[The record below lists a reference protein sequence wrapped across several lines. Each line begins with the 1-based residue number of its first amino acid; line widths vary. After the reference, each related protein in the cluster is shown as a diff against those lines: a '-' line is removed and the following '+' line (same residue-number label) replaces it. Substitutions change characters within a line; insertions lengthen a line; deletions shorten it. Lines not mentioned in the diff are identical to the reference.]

1 VPVDF
6 SLTESQQEIAR
17 LAGQLLD
24 ASPGGR
30 PPRTP
35 AELASP
41 GGRPPR
47 TPAANEGKADPWKE
61 LARAGL
67 LALSLPPELG
77 GDGLGVL
84 DTAVLLTEI
93 GRRAAPVPALA
104 TLMTGVLPVVR
115 WGDDG
120 TRRALLP
127 AAAAGELVLTA
138 GLREPSEAM
147 PLAPAVTVAADGTVS
162 GIKVG
167 VPYCAQ
173 AGRVLLPV
181 SFAVPPRGDDPPGSP
196 REVPSP
202 HTPSVVVVIV
212 DPAAD
217 GALLTRTPSVAGGP
231 EYTLRLDQVP
241 VEHVLGGAS
250 CLTDLYQLAVAGACS
265 LADGAVSAALA
276 LTRDH
281 IATRRQFG
289 RPLAAFQAVA
299 QQAADVY
306 IASRTLHLATLSA
319 CWRLDAGL
327 DAAGDLGVAGYW
339 CAAQAPRSLRTCH
352 HLHGGTGMDVTYP
365 LHRFSALV
373 SDLVRFLGGAEYQ
386 LESQACSLN

>member
-17 LAGQLLD
+17 LAGRLLD
-24 ASPGGR
+24 ER
-30 PPRTP
+30 
-35 AELASP
+35 
-41 GGRPPR
+41 
-47 TPAANEGKADPWKE
+47 KADPWKE

-93 GRRAAPVPALA
+93 GRRASPVPALA
-104 TLMTGVLPVVR
+104 TLMTGVLPVAR
-115 WGDDG
+115 WGDG
-120 TRRALLP
+120 ERRRALLP
-127 AAAAGELVLTA
+127 AAAAGEVVLTA
-138 GLREPSEAM
+138 GIREPSHPM
-147 PLAPAVTVAADGTVS
+147 PAVPAATVTKGPGSGIAVS
-162 GIKVG
+162 GTKVG

-173 AGRVLLPV
+173 AGHVLLPV
-181 SFAVPPRGDDPPGSP
+181 SFAGENGG
-196 REVPSP
+196 
-202 HTPSVVVVIV
+202 TGVVVV
-212 DPAAD
+212 DPRAD
-217 GALLTRTPSVAGGP
+217 GATVTSTPSAAGP
-231 EYTLRLDQVP
+231 ECTLRLDRVP
-241 VEHVLGGAS
+241 VEHVLGGAD
-250 CLTDLYQLAVAGACS
+250 CLADLYRLAVAGACC

-281 IATRRQFG
+281 VASRKQFG

-299 QQAADVY
+299 QQIADVY

-319 CWRLDAGL
+319 CWLLDQGK
-327 DAAGDLGVAGYW
+327 DASGELGVAGYW
-339 CAAQAPRSLRTCH
+339 CASQAPRSVRTCH
-352 HLHGGTGMDVTYP
+352 HLHGGTGMDVAYP

-386 LESQACSLN
+386 LERQTCSST